1 MLPNDEPGS
10 LERLLSDNDS
20 MATELQAFR
29 DKLAEALGRELALR
43 QEVEK
48 LRGAL
53 SFYGDHLSYGR
64 GLVRFEGT
72 RPDVMKDNGGL
83 ARRVL
88 QQTAQK
94 GIEDDR

>member
-1 MLPNDEPGS
+1 MTDIV
-10 LERLLSDNDS
+10 ERLRQGIGAAEHIPECEDI
-20 MATELQAFR
+20 M
-29 DKLAEALGRELALR
+29 DKAADEIERLR

-48 LRGAL
+48 LRGTL

-88 QQTAQK
+88 QQTA
-94 GIEDDR
+94 DRR